1 MGLSREE
8 MFNEIVLSLVRS
20 FLGHHTLD
28 SLTSTGL
35 HSILASRCS
44 LDIAT
49 ITQSHDHAVIRNQI
63 LNGYLSFVGKNR
75 AATRGRIFFLNFE
88 QLIFNNGKH
97 SLFTSKNIKKV
108 FDLLNNSIVF
118 RLDLVLLH
126 RGQLIKP

>member
-8 MFNEIVLSLVRS
+8 MFNKIVLSLVRS
-20 FLGHHTLD
+20 FLGHHTLH
-28 SLTSTGL
+28 SFSSTGL

-63 LNGYLSFVGKNR
+63 LNGDLSLVGKNR
-75 AATRGRIFFLNFE
+75 ATTRSSILLLNF
-88 QLIFNNGKH
+88 QKLIFNDCEH
-97 SLFTSKNIKKV
+97 SLFPSKNVEEI
-108 FDLLNNSIVF
+108 FDILDNRIIF
-118 RLDLVLLH
+118 GLDLVLLH